1 MTKNLRV
8 VQWSTGGCGAIAV
21 RTLAER
27 EGIDLVGVWVHA
39 PDKQGRDAGELI
51 GAPAM
56 GLETTGDADALIA
69 LAPDCISYTASG
81 ESRPKEC
88 IEDYCRLLGHGINIV
103 TTSVPGLVH
112 PAGFD
117 PSAVAAIQDACASGK
132 ASLYASGMEPGFA
145 GDHLVLALTTL
156 SNRIDT
162 IRTQEVFGYEDYPV
176 PFTIYDVF
184 GFGKPE
190 GHRCIMELPGV
201 QASAWAPPVRMVADH
216 LGAKL
221 DTIKETYQKRITER
235 TLEVAAGTI
244 EAGTVGAV
252 RFETIGVIHGKD
264 AIVIEHINRLAP
276 DIAPDW
282 PSASRDGTYRV
293 MVEGDPS
300 FACELTLGSEA
311 DYTDHGMVG
320 TTMRIVNAIPA
331 VCAAPPGIVTA
342 ADLPLTLP
350 PNPFRC

>member
-1 MTKNLRV
+1 
-8 VQWSTGGCGAIAV
+8 
-21 RTLAER
+21 
-27 EGIDLVGVWVHA
+27 
-39 PDKQGRDAGELI
+39 
-51 GAPAM
+51 
-56 GLETTGDADALIA
+56 
-69 LAPDCISYTASG
+69 
-81 ESRPKEC
+81 
-88 IEDYCRLLGHGINIV
+88 
-103 TTSVPGLVH
+103 
-112 PAGFD
+112 
-117 PSAVAAIQDACASGK
+117 
-132 ASLYASGMEPGFA
+132 
-145 GDHLVLALTTL
+145 
-156 SNRIDT
+156 
-162 IRTQEVFGYEDYPV
+162 
-176 PFTIYDVF
+176 
-184 GFGKPE
+184 
-190 GHRCIMELPGV
+190 
-201 QASAWAPPVRMVADH
+201 
-216 LGAKL
+216 
-221 DTIKETYQKRITER
+221 
-235 TLEVAAGTI
+235 TI

-350 PNPFRC
+350 PNPFGC